1 MNQQLENASDS
12 GGLSLN
18 ICVTRSSASD
28 SSSTME
34 DFLAFGD
41 TGSYCEKSHVREFAK
56 YFLPPIY
63 WSVFLLGTT
72 GNLLVIFIY
81 MHYRRI
87 KTMTDAYLLNLAI
100 ADLLFLATLP
110 FWAISVSHQWI
121 FRTAMCKAVN
131 SIYTINVYSCMLFLA
146 CISVDRYMAIVQAT
160 RALKNKHKQLLC
172 SKVVCISVWLL
183 AMVLSLPELLYSEE
197 VQGDEAK
204 VCTMAY
210 PSSFSRH
217 IKIIVL
223 SLKLTVGFCVPF
235 LVMFFCY
242 TLIVKTLLQAR
253 SFQKHKALKVI
264 FTIITVFV
272 VSQVPYN
279 SILMMRTLEAASV
292 TLRDCK
298 TTVNLDIATQ
308 ITQSLA
314 FLHSSLNPLLYVFVG
329 VQFRH
334 DLFKILKKFGCMS
347 RSQWARYVGSAWS
360 SKRTSEILETKSS
373 GTFTL

>member
-1 MNQQLENASDS
+1 MTVSKQKKAETTPQRYHKKAVTKTIPSTEQKSLRLISWKLELGMDGTMMTAA
-12 GGLSLN
+12 N
-18 ICVTRSSASD
+18 IHQR
-28 SSSTME
+28 
-34 DFLAFGD
+34 
-41 TGSYCEKSHVREFAK
+41 Y
-56 YFLPPIY
+56 I
-63 WSVFLLGTT
+63 
-72 GNLLVIFIY
+72 LLVI
-81 MHYRRI
+81 
-87 KTMTDAYLLNLAI
+87 LAH
-100 ADLLFLATLP
+100 TVKRVT
-110 FWAISVSHQWI
+110 SG
-121 FRTAMCKAVN
+121 T
-131 SIYTINVYSCMLFLA
+131 

>member
-1 MNQQLENASDS
+1 MTQAN
-12 GGLSLN
+12 
-18 ICVTRSSASD
+18 
-28 SSSTME
+28 TME
-34 DFLAFGD
+34 GGAGNEWDFYDSNEYTSTEYILGN

-63 WSVFLLGTT
+63 WCVFVLGTT

-81 MHYRRI
+81 VHYGRI

-100 ADLLFLATLP
+100 ADLLFLITLP
-110 FWAISVSHQWI
+110 FWAISASHQWI
-121 FRTAMCKAVN
+121 FWTAMCKIVN
-131 SIYTINVYSCMLFLA
+131 SIYTVNVYTCMLFLA

-160 RALKNKHKQLLC
+160 RAHKNKHKQLLC

-183 AMVLSLPELLYSEE
+183 AMALSLPEFLYSEE
-197 VQGDEAK
+197 VQGDETK

-210 PSSFSRH
+210 PSSFSTH
-217 IKIIVL
+217 LKIIVL

-235 LVMFFCY
+235 LVMAFCY
-242 TLIVKTLLQAR
+242 TLIIKTLLQAR

-264 FTIITVFV
+264 FTVITVFV
-272 VSQVPYN
+272 LSQVPYN
-279 SILMMRTLEAASV
+279 SILVMRTLAAANV
-292 TLRDCK
+292 TLQDCE

-314 FLHSSLNPLLYVFVG
+314 FLHSSLNPLLYVFIG
-329 VQFRH
+329 VRFRH
-334 DLFKILKKFGCMS
+334 DLLKTLKEFGCIR

-360 SKRTSEILETKSS
+360 SKRTSEILETKSI
-373 GTFTL
+373 GTLSL